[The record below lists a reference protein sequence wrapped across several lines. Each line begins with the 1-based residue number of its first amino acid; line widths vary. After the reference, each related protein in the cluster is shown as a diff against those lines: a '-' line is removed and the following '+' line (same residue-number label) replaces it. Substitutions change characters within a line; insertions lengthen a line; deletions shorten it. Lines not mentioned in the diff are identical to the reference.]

1 MSIKDPSG
9 ARPPGPPPGEA
20 GRKGGSGRAPRTL
33 PLDGDRTLRIFRRG
47 IPAALAA
54 VVLLVL
60 LTGGIYQVQA
70 EEVGVITRFGKVV
83 GQSEPG
89 LHMKIPLVDRLHR
102 VPVQRQLK
110 EEFGFRTQEGQGE
123 GGARYRAV
131 PAEALMLTGDLNVVH
146 AEWVVQ
152 YRVVDPVRYLFEVR
166 NPARTLRAL
175 AESVMRQTVG
185 DRTVT
190 EVLTVGRQEIEDTA
204 LLALNELVDQYAMG
218 VRVVQ
223 VIMQDATPP
232 TPVRPAWDSVNG
244 AQQQRERMINE
255 AWAEY
260 NRDVPRAEGEAQE
273 ALLRAEGYALDR
285 VNRAAGEVDR
295 FNALLVEYR
304 RAPDVTRTRL
314 LLEAQERVLGQV
326 SGKVFVDP
334 EMRGIMPLFG
344 QPGLNGAPGTLL
356 PVPLPGTTTSDPSAP
371 RANAPAQNAPRGGGE
386 R

>member
-1 MSIKDPSG
+1 MKTINVNDL
-9 ARPPGPPPGEA
+9 RIDD
-20 GRKGGSGRAPRTL
+20 RKLLG
-33 PLDGDRTLRIFRRG
+33 TLRKLLPG
-47 IPAALAA
+47 IGLALLA
-54 VVLLVL
+54 LIL
-60 LTGGIYQVQA
+60 LTGSIFQVEA
-70 EEVGVITRFGKVV
+70 EEVGVITRFGKVTRQV
-83 GQSEPG
+83 DPG
-89 LHMKIPLVDRLHR
+89 LHLKIPMADRLHR
-102 VPVQRQLK
+102 VPIQRQLK
-110 EEFGFRTQEGQGE
+110 EEFGFRTQEGR
-123 GGARYRAV
+123 GAGAGPRYRTV

-152 YRVVDPVRYLFEVR
+152 YRVVDPVRFLFEVR
-166 NPARTLRAL
+166 NPAQTLRAL

-204 LLALNELVDQYAMG
+204 LVELNELVDQYAMG
-218 VRVVQ
+218 IRVVQ

-232 TPVRPAWDSVNG
+232 APVRPAWDSVNG

-314 LLEAQERVLGQV
+314 MLEAQEAVLGQV
-326 SGKVFVDP
+326 RGKIFVDP
-334 EMRGIMPLFG
+334 EMRGVLPLFSS
-344 QPGLNGAPGTLL
+344 NGANGLSFGPGGAF
-356 PVPLPGTTTSDPSAP
+356 PVPVPDPASAP
-371 RANAPAQNAPRGGGE
+371 ARRGGGTP
-386 R
+386 

>member
-1 MSIKDPSG
+1 MTRKDPGPGSGPRGTPGGGG
-9 ARPPGPPPGEA
+9 ARDLRIDGE
-20 GRKGGSGRAPRTL
+20 
-33 PLDGDRTLRIFRRG
+33 RTLRLLRRG

-54 VVLLVL
+54 VALLVV

-110 EEFGFRTQEGQGE
+110 EEFGFRTQEGRGE
-123 GGARYRAV
+123 GGARYRAI

-166 NPARTLRAL
+166 NPGRTLRAL

-204 LLALNELVDQYAMG
+204 LIALNELVDQYAMG
-218 VRVVQ
+218 IRVVQ

-232 TPVRPAWDSVNG
+232 APVRPAWDSVNG

-285 VNRAAGEVDR
+285 VNRAMGEVDR

-326 SGKVFVDP
+326 KGKIFVDP
-334 EMRGIMPLFG
+334 EMRGIMPLYP
-344 QPGLNGAPGTLL
+344 QNGMNGTGVGAGNLV
-356 PVPLPGTTTSDPSAP
+356 PVPVPGSP
-371 RANAPAQNAPRGGGE
+371 APAAPRGGGD